1 MKGDLIF
8 ELQSLGV
15 DLGGDDINDCH
26 KDRKGIER
34 DPSDR
39 KKCIRLTEILNDPEA
54 RELSS
59 ETFLPHIVRS
69 LESLISDIDEVHNYL
84 DRICL
89 NSVKHPDEENNA
101 VSLWDFAASVCDDHC
116 DKVRIA
122 KSQKELDSF
131 CRECAFASKLEEGRC

>member
-1 MKGDLIF
+1 MNREIMCKEDILNSDNVGSAMLNLINIMDDMKGLKAIL
-8 ELQSLGV
+8 E
-15 DLGGDDINDCH
+15 
-26 KDRKGIER
+26 
-34 DPSDR
+34 P
-39 KKCIRLTEILNDPEA
+39 LNDPEA

-69 LESLISDIDEVHNYL
+69 LESFISDIDEVHNYL

-101 VSLWDFAASVCDDHC
+101 VSLKDFAASVCDDHC